1 MSQALPSAAAQAVDL
16 PAAPVARKPGATRH
30 GPGAALMLGALGV
43 VYGDIGT
50 SPLYAFKEAVKAAT
64 AGGASVPAAATGA
77 VSLILWAL
85 ILIVSLKYAVL
96 ILRADNRGE
105 GGIVAMLAL
114 LGARQARPGTW
125 KALLLV
131 VGLVGAALLYGDGAI
146 TPAISVLSAIEGLKV
161 DAPALGPY
169 VVPIT
174 LAILVGL
181 FLVQHKGVAAIGR
194 VFGPV
199 MLVWF
204 VVLVLLALPSILRA
218 PEILSAANPV
228 RAVDFLIHAGWHV
241 SFLML
246 GAAFLAVTGGE
257 AMYADLGHFGA
268 PAIRIAWF
276 GLVLPALLIHYC
288 GQGALIIADPSAIEN
303 PFYRLAP
310 DWAHYPLV
318 ALATMATVIAS
329 QAVISGVY
337 SLTQQSIQLGF
348 MPMMRVVHTDEDER
362 GQIYVPAVNWLL
374 AAATLTAV
382 VVFGS
387 SDALAGAYGIAVSAL
402 MGITTL
408 LAALIALRWGY
419 NPLLV
424 FAVNGFFLGI
434 DLVFFAAN
442 SVKLFE
448 GGWFPLLLAAAVAFL
463 MLTWMKGNL
472 VLESVRQTMRMSE
485 AAFLSSLSSHPPVT
499 LPGTAAFLTA
509 ATEGIPMALG
519 RLLERSR
526 CLHERILLITV
537 VYEEEPV
544 IPASERA
551 QVTLV
556 AQGIRKAISKYTPG
570 MERVVLRYGFMQ
582 IASIPEG
589 LQCAVASGLLPP
601 EYLEDMTYFVGH
613 EVVIPSPTHPGMA
626 PWREGLF
633 AFMKRNA
640 ERTGAHFGLPTR
652 QIVEVGTEIEI

>member
-1 MSQALPSAAAQAVDL
+1 MSQALHTAAASAVNL
-16 PAAPVARKPGATRH
+16 PAAPVARKPGAAGH
-30 GPGAALMLGALGV
+30 GAGRTLILGALGV

-64 AGGASVPAAATGA
+64 AGGAAVPAAAIGA
-77 VSLILWAL
+77 VSLILWSL

-174 LAILVGL
+174 IAILLAL

-204 VVLVLLALPSILRA
+204 VALVVLAIPSILRA
-218 PEILSAANPV
+218 PEILAAVNPW
-228 RAVDFLIHAGWHV
+228 RAVDFLVHAGWHV

-268 PAIRIAWF
+268 PAIRVAWF
-276 GLVLPALLIHYC
+276 GLVLPALVLNYF
-288 GQGALIIADPSAIEN
+288 GQGALLLSAPDAIEN

-318 ALATMATVIAS
+318 GLATAATVIAS
-329 QAVISGVY
+329 QAIISGVY

-348 MPMMRVVHTDEDER
+348 LPLMRVVHTDREER
-362 GQIYVPAVNWLL
+362 GQIYVPMVNWLL

-382 VVFGS
+382 LVFGS
-387 SDALAGAYGIAVSAL
+387 SDALAGAYGIAVSML
-402 MGITTL
+402 MGVTTI

-424 FAVNGFFLGI
+424 CAVNGFFLVI
-434 DLVFFAAN
+434 DTVFFAAN
-442 SVKLFE
+442 SVKILE
-448 GGWFPLLLAAAVAFL
+448 GGWFPLLLAGALAFL
-463 MLTWMKGNL
+463 MLTWMKGNRL
-472 VLESVRQTMRMSE
+472 METVRETMRQSE
-485 AAFLSSLSSHPPVT
+485 ATFLARLATHPPVT
-499 LPGTAAFLTA
+499 LPGTAAFLTV
-509 ATEGIPMALG
+509 ATHGIPMALS
-519 RLLERSR
+519 RLVERSR

-537 VYEEEPV
+537 IYEEEPV

-556 AQGIRKAISKYTPG
+556 AQGIRKAISHHIPG

-582 IASIPEG
+582 TASIPEG

-613 EVVIPSPTHPGMA
+613 EVVIPSQKPGMA
-626 PWREGLF
+626 VWRESLF

-640 ERTGAHFGLPTR
+640 ERTGAHFCLPTR

>member
-1 MSQALPSAAAQAVDL
+1 
-16 PAAPVARKPGATRH
+16 
-30 GPGAALMLGALGV
+30 MLGALGV

-77 VSLILWAL
+77 VSLILWSL

-131 VGLVGAALLYGDGAI
+131 IGLVGAALLYGDGAI
-146 TPAISVLSAIEGLKV
+146 TPAISVLSAVEGLKV
-161 DAPALGPY
+161 DAPSLGPF

-174 LAILVGL
+174 LVILVGL

-204 VVLVLLALPSILRA
+204 VVLVLLAVPSILRA
-218 PEILSAANPV
+218 PEILAAANPW
-228 RAVDFLIHAGWHV
+228 RAIDFLIHAGWHI

-268 PAIRIAWF
+268 PAIRAAWF
-276 GLVLPALLIHYC
+276 VLVLPALLIHYC
-288 GQGALIIADPSAIEN
+288 GQGALILANHEAIEN
-303 PFYRLAP
+303 PFYLLAP

-348 MPMMRVVHTDEDER
+348 LPAMRVVHTDRDER
-362 GQIYVPAVNWLL
+362 GQIYVPGVNWML

-419 NPLLV
+419 NPILV
-424 FAVNGFFLGI
+424 VAVNGFFLAI
-434 DLVFFAAN
+434 DGVFFAAN
-442 SVKLFE
+442 SVKLLE
-448 GGWFPLLLAAAVAFL
+448 GGWFPLLLAAVVAFL
-463 MLTWMKGNL
+463 MLTWMKGNH

-485 AAFLSSLSSHPPVT
+485 ATFLARLASHPPVT

-526 CLHERILLITV
+526 CLHERLLLITV
-537 VYEEEPV
+537 LYEEEPV
-544 IPASERA
+544 IPATERA
-551 QVTLV
+551 EVTLV

-582 IASIPEG
+582 TASIPEG
-589 LQCAVASGLLPP
+589 LQCAVTSGLLPP

>member
-1 MSQALPSAAAQAVDL
+1 MSQAVPLAEKDGLPV
-16 PAAPVARKPGATRH
+16 APVARKPGAVRH
-30 GPGAALMLGALGV
+30 AAGPALTLGALGV

-50 SPLYAFKEAVKAAT
+50 SPLYAFKEAVKAGIS
-64 AGGASVPAAATGA
+64 GGAPVAAAATGA
-77 VSLILWAL
+77 VSLILWSL

-114 LGARQARPGTW
+114 LGARHAKAGTW
-125 KALLLV
+125 QGLLLV
-131 VGLVGAALLYGDGAI
+131 VGLIGAALLYGDGAI

-161 DAPALGPY
+161 DAPVLTPF
-169 VVPIT
+169 VVPLT
-174 LAILVGL
+174 ILILIGL
-181 FLVQHKGVAAIGR
+181 FLVQRKGVTVIGR

-204 VVLVLLALPSILRA
+204 TVLVLLAVPAIWQAPQILA
-218 PEILSAANPV
+218 AANPW
-228 RAVDFLIHAGWHV
+228 RAVDFLFHAGWHV

-268 PAIRIAWF
+268 PAIRTAWF

-288 GQGALIIADPSAIEN
+288 GQGALLILEPDAIEN

-337 SLTQQSIQLGF
+337 SLTQQAIQLGF
-348 MPMMRVVHTDEDER
+348 MPTMRVVHTDRDER

-374 AAATLTAV
+374 ALATLVAV

-419 NPLLV
+419 SLAAVL
-424 FAVNGFFLGI
+424 AVNGFFLAI
-434 DLVFFAAN
+434 DLVFLAAN
-442 SVKLFE
+442 STKLLE
-448 GGWFPLLLAAAVAFL
+448 GGWFPLVLAFTVAFL
-463 MLTWMKGNL
+463 MLTWMKGNR
-472 VLESVRQTMRMSE
+472 VLEAVREPLRQKE
-485 AAFLSSLSSHPPVT
+485 DAFLARLASHPPVT
-499 LPGTAAFLTA
+499 LPGTAAFLSA
-509 ATEGIPMALG
+509 ASEGIPMALG
-519 RLLERSR
+519 RLVERSR

-537 VYEEEPV
+537 IYEEEPIV
-544 IPASERA
+544 PATQRA
-551 QVTLV
+551 EVTLV
-556 AQGIRKAISKYTPG
+556 ASGIRKAISRYTPG
-570 MERVVLRYGFMQ
+570 MERVVLHYGFMQ
-582 IASIPEG
+582 TASIPEG
-589 LQCAVASGLLPP
+589 LQCAVASCLLPA
-601 EYLEDMTYFVGH
+601 EFIEDITYFVGH
-613 EVVIPSPTHPGMA
+613 EAIIPSATNPGMYS
-626 PWREGLF
+626 WREGLY

-652 QIVEVGTEIEI
+652 QVVEVGTEIEI

>member
-1 MSQALPSAAAQAVDL
+1 M
-16 PAAPVARKPGATRH
+16 ARKPGATRH

-146 TPAISVLSAIEGLKV
+146 TPAISVLSAIEGLKI

-537 VYEEEPV
+537 IYEEEPV

-556 AQGIRKAISKYTPG
+556 AQGIRRAISEYTPG

>member
-1 MSQALPSAAAQAVDL
+1 
-16 PAAPVARKPGATRH
+16 
-30 GPGAALMLGALGV
+30 
-43 VYGDIGT
+43 
-50 SPLYAFKEAVKAAT
+50 
-64 AGGASVPAAATGA
+64 
-77 VSLILWAL
+77 
-85 ILIVSLKYAVL
+85 AVL

-114 LGARQARPGTW
+114 LGARQARPGTG

-146 TPAISVLSAIEGLKV
+146 TPAISVLSAIEGVKV

-174 LAILVGL
+174 LVILVGL

-204 VVLVLLALPSILRA
+204 VVLVLLAIPSILRA
-218 PEILSAANPV
+218 PEILAAANPL
-228 RAVDFLIHAGWHV
+228 RAVDFLVHAGWHV

-268 PAIRIAWF
+268 PAIRFAWF

-288 GQGALIIADPSAIEN
+288 GQGALIIADPGAIEN

-318 ALATMATVIAS
+318 ALAMMATVIAS

-348 MPMMRVVHTDEDER
+348 MPMMRVVHTDRDER

-419 NPLLV
+419 NPILV
-424 FAVNGFFLGI
+424 FAVNGAFLTL
-434 DLVFFAAN
+434 DAVFFAAN

-463 MLTWMKGNL
+463 MLTWMTGNR

-485 AAFLSSLSSHPPVT
+485 ATFLARLTSHPPVT

-509 ATEGIPMALG
+509 ATDGIPMALG

-544 IPASERA
+544 ICAAERA
-551 QVTLV
+551 HVTLV

-582 IASIPEG
+582 TASIPEG
-589 LQCAVASGLLPP
+589 LRCAVASGLLPP
-601 EYLEDMTYFVGH
+601 EYLEDITYFVGH

-626 PWREGLF
+626 PWREAMF
-633 AFMKRNA
+633 SFMKRNA